1 MELFTLVGN
10 LELISQAVD
19 KEKDSQIDVD
29 TLWIYPQIVYK
40 ILFLNQQLQ
49 NILMGGETSEVTMI
63 NVKHTHTI
71 YVDT

>member
-29 TLWIYPQIVYK
+29 TL
-40 ILFLNQQLQ
+40 
-49 NILMGGETSEVTMI
+49 
-63 NVKHTHTI
+63 
-71 YVDT
+71 